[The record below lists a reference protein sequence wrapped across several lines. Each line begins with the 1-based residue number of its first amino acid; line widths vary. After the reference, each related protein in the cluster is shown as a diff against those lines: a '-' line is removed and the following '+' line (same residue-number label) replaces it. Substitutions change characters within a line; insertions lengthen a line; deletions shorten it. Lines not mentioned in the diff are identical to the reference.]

1 MKKILLTLIISI
13 SMTMS
18 ANAACEHGTLS
29 DDGRFCISNITL
41 NWLSAA
47 NWCKANG
54 RHLASIY
61 EVCPDW
67 DGNKGSRKCLTTLNY
82 IGTVFTSTVSDSD
95 SVFCIFPGANGT
107 SGLVT
112 TCARNSK
119 NSAMCK

>member
-54 RHLASIY
+54 RHLATIY
-61 EVCPDW
+61 EVCPNW
-67 DGNKGSRKCLTTLNY
+67 SGQAMNCGPAIASSISFY
-82 IGTVFTSTVSDSD
+82 AWTSTGLA
-95 SVFCIFPGANGT
+95 PGTGWALFLSNGNMGSISAN
-107 SGLVT
+107 
-112 TCARNSK
+112 ARYH
-119 NSAMCK
+119 ALCL

>member
-1 MKKILLTLIISI
+1 MKRILLVTIMSII
-13 SMTMS
+13 MAMP
-18 ANAACEHGTLS
+18 AVAACEGGFEV
-29 DDGRFCISNITL
+29 DGLCFSGGVGV
-41 NWLSAA
+41 NWWSAA